1 MFKNKVLNYT
11 ISVAFLF
18 GGASYAS
25 VPLYRIFC
33 SAMGVGGNINLTERK
48 NYSKE
53 QQGISQNRNFSIE
66 FTADTSRGLPWDFK
80 PTIRKLNVKAGET
93 ALTFYTAT
101 NKSDK
106 DIVGVATY
114 TIQPPQAALYFN
126 KIQCFCF
133 EDQMLNAKETV
144 DMPVFFYLDKDIL
157 KDPKCKDVKD
167 ILLSYSFFK
176 SNNIY

>member
-11 ISVAFLF
+11 LSLAFTF

-33 SAMGVGGNINLTERK
+33 NAMGYGGSSGSIIQKSYENTQSDI
-48 NYSKE
+48 
-53 QQGISQNRNFSIE
+53 IDNRQFTIE
-66 FTADTSRGLPWDFK
+66 FNADVARGLPWKFK
-80 PTIRKLNVKAGET
+80 PTIRKLNLKAGET
-93 ALTFYTAT
+93 ALTFYSAE
-101 NKSDK
+101 NQSDK
-106 DIVGVATY
+106 NIVGIATY
-114 TIQPPQAALYFN
+114 SIQPPQAAIYFN

-133 EDQMLNAKETV
+133 EEQMLNANESV

-157 KDPKCKDVKD
+157 RDPKCKDVKH

-176 SNNIY
+176 STSQ